1 MGIICFLTYGE
12 TYAPVLL
19 ERKVKKLRKET
30 GNQLLYAKGARKLPV
45 SGVLKRAVSRPV
57 KMFLYC
63 PVVTGLAIYN
73 AVVYGF
79 TYLLFSTFSVVFE
92 GQYTFDDGKLGLVY
106 LGLAIGF
113 LISLSI
119 ASYANDSTHQ
129 RLTKKHGEAKPESVF
144 HRICMPFTA
153 ISLIV

>member
-1 MGIICFLTYGE
+1 MGIICALTYSE

-19 ERKVKKLRKET
+19 ERKVKALRKET
-30 GNQLLYAKGARKLPV
+30 GNPSLYARGTKKLPV
-45 SGVLKRAVSRPV
+45 SGVLKRAISRPV
-57 KMFLYC
+57 KMFLFC

-92 GQYTFDDGKLGLVY
+92 GQYTFNDGTLGLVY

-119 ASYANDSTHQ
+119 ASYANDKTHQ
-129 RLTKKHGEAKPESVF
+129 RLTKMHGEAKPE
-144 HRICMPFTA
+144 
-153 ISLIV
+153 